1 MGMSA
6 VENPPRSLSRAN
18 FFNPWIV
25 ALITAPI
32 PLLLFVLFV
41 YKWHEQKTEAERVK
55 AQFIERQNTALAY
68 EALEVSRRVAELLD
82 MAGRD
87 AQALS
92 LIPPTAENYS
102 RFHRGHIARI
112 TRYQEGSNSVH
123 LEGAPLY
130 NHLAFIDLNGVER
143 LRLDSGRVSQS
154 PRPLAQC
161 SPKDLCDRALRESA
175 LSLPPGELRIGG
187 LMRYYSPKGVPEREA
202 GAHLPVA
209 YRSENGIFLA
219 GIDYRHLREILYTP
233 TFPYHAKK
241 DLFRSY
247 LEGNY
252 IYFVNSE
259 YEFIAH
265 PKYWHVTG
273 IDPET
278 GLRVPGVVNDAE
290 LEKRPLNHATYRGQ
304 KLGDYFN
311 RLMTVSFTQRSVDV
325 FRAPNLTGTI
335 RVLSVAPIVFSR
347 AQFKKTGIFGH
358 VIVGCNVDYF
368 AEPKERVEPY
378 Y

>member
-1 MGMSA
+1 MAMSDGENRPRN
-6 VENPPRSLSRAN
+6 VERGS

-32 PLLLFVLFV
+32 PLLLFLLFL
-41 YKWHEQKTEAERVK
+41 YKWHQQKTESERVK
-55 AQFIERQNTALAY
+55 GQFIERQNTALAY
-68 EALEVSRRVAELLD
+68 EALEVSRRVAELLEI
-82 MAGRD
+82 AVRD
-87 AQALS
+87 AQTLS
-92 LIPPTAENYS
+92 LIPPTPSAYEKFYRS
-102 RFHRGHIARI
+102 HVAKV
-112 TRYQEGSNSVH
+112 TRYDESTNAVRLEQVPVYNELVYLDGS
-123 LEGAPLY
+123 GA
-130 NHLAFIDLNGVER
+130 ER
-143 LRLDSGRVSQS
+143 LRLASGKITQS
-154 PRPLAQC
+154 GASLSAC
-161 SPKDLCDRALRESA
+161 SGKDLCDKAMREA
-175 LSLPPGELRIGG
+175 TLKLSPSEIRVGG
-187 LMRYYSPKGVPEREA
+187 LMRLYSPKGVPEREE

-209 YRSENGIFLA
+209 FRAANGIFIV
-219 GIDYRHLREILYTP
+219 GIDYRQLREILYMP
-233 TFPYHAKK
+233 TFPYHPKK

-273 IDPET
+273 IDPDT
-278 GLRVPGVVNDAE
+278 GLRVPGVVNDTE
-290 LEKRPLNHATYRGQ
+290 LEKRPLNHATYRGE
-304 KLGDYFN
+304 KLGDYFH

-325 FRAPNLTGTI
+325 FQAPNLTGTI
-335 RVLSVAPIVFSR
+335 RVLSVAPIIFSR
-347 AQFKKTGIFGH
+347 AQFAKTGIFGH